1 MAELDNRTQPD
12 LYDAFRALVD
22 MNISLE
28 ELSEYVEQFDSKAL
42 ITDPVP
48 MFPQPSETRLN
59 HLKPG
64 SQEVLRRPVH
74 VHQHLPPM
82 YPEMEVPDEPM
93 MKPSLHEDNAN
104 VIKKE
109 AGGLGHGAGGS
120 DHAQVQDSSTD
131 LHPLREIASVM
142 MTPHGFISPAREGR
156 MPESRTPAVSR
167 MVSLQGS
174 STFDDSSSRPG
185 STELGQGGFGGQG
198 PTKAKPS
205 KPADDT
211 SDEGLI
217 EDDDDDVHEV
227 VKTPSKPSSAK
238 EKTPKQKQNKLS
250 VFQQK
255 QKSSTTSNTTTTPSS
270 TKKATASAKPPK
282 PPKAEK
288 MVKDPTVK
296 KQGPGRPKGRT
307 NTKKEVS
314 KEFVQSSDDDSSPER
329 NKTSSSKHNP
339 DISSRM
345 SSPPAKKARTV
356 VEPPVE
362 INVDISTIPA
372 PDPNVLP
379 NNPLIPKFFGFENI
393 NQFDVKREKTP
404 EPVVLPPATAPTPS
418 VPPKPAVAS
427 GHSSSSKS
435 KVDVIPKK
443 SENVINKTVEV
454 SVKESKE
461 VRKEKKLKD
470 KAMKKAK
477 KEKKEKHREK
487 DKEKHK
493 DKSEKKDKEKKKKK
507 ERDRPENPPL
517 FAGKHTY
524 KIREYLCCVI
534 AIFCTKKFDVRSLV

>member
-1 MAELDNRTQPD
+1 MKNMAELDNRTQPD

-42 ITDPVP
+42 VTDPVP

-93 MKPSLHEDNAN
+93 KTSLHEDNTT
-104 VIKKE
+104 VIKAE
-109 AGGLGHGAGGS
+109 AGGLGGS
-120 DHAQVQDSSTD
+120 DVQVQDPSD

-167 MVSLQGS
+167 MVSQQG
-174 STFDDSSSRPG
+174 STFDDSSRPG
-185 STELGQGGFGGQG
+185 STEPQGQG

-211 SDEGLI
+211 SDEGII
-217 EDDDDDVHEV
+217 EDDDHVEV
-227 VKTPSKPSSAK
+227 KNPNKAAK

-255 QKSSTTSNTTTTPSS
+255 TKSTTSNTTTSTP
-270 TKKATASAKPPK
+270 KKPTASAKPPK

-288 MVKDPTVK
+288 TVKDPTVK
-296 KQGPGRPKGRT
+296 KQGPGRPKGRKT
-307 NTKKEVS
+307 QKEVS

-329 NKTSSSKHNP
+329 KKSGSKNR
-339 DISSRM
+339 DISRV
-345 SSPPAKKARTV
+345 SSPPAKKPRT

-362 INVDISTIPA
+362 INVDISAIPA

-404 EPVVLPPATAPTPS
+404 EPVAVPAAAPS
-418 VPPKPAVAS
+418 VPPPPPPPLAAPAAAV
-427 GHSSSSKS
+427 HSSTS
-435 KVDVIPKK
+435 KVEVIPKK
-443 SENVINKTVEV
+443 SEDIISKPLEV
-454 SVKESKE
+454 TVKESKIE
-461 VRKEKKLKD
+461 RKEKKLKD

-517 FAGKHTY
+517 FAGMY
-524 KIREYLCCVI
+524 CDSYL
-534 AIFCTKKFDVRSLV
+534 R